1 MRPFLVE
8 IPQEQLDDL
17 HRRLADA
24 RWPAEPA
31 DLGWARGVPSAYLKE
46 LADYWRTEYDWR
58 AAEAR
63 LNSYPQFVTQ
73 INGADVYFMHVRS
86 PEPDARPLLIS
97 HGWPGSVVEFQDII
111 GPLTDPRSHGGD
123 PADAFHLVIPSIPG
137 FGFSGPLNTTGW
149 GTHQVA
155 EAWAELMRR
164 LGYDRYFAQGGD
176 AGSVISLDLGRTDP
190 DHVAGVHVNML
201 LTFPSGNPAEL
212 EGLSEQDMARLG
224 QLSRF
229 DTELSAYMK
238 LQSTRPQTLAYGLT
252 DSPVGQLAWIVEKF
266 REWTDSSKVPEDAI
280 SRDQMLTIVS
290 IYWLTATAGSSATL
304 YYEDADMLRKIGA
317 GEVPPP
323 PPVPVPVGVAVFPR
337 DILLPIR
344 RIAERDLANITRWTE
359 FDRGGHFAAMEQ
371 PDLLVSDIREFA
383 RPLR

>member
-1 MRPFLVE
+1 
-8 IPQEQLDDL
+8 
-17 HRRLADA
+17 
-24 RWPAEPA
+24 
-31 DLGWARGVPSAYLKE
+31 
-46 LADYWRTEYDWR
+46 
-58 AAEAR
+58 
-63 LNSYPQFVTQ
+63 
-73 INGADVYFMHVRS
+73 
-86 PEPDARPLLIS
+86 
-97 HGWPGSVVEFQDII
+97 
-111 GPLTDPRSHGGD
+111 
-123 PADAFHLVIPSIPG
+123 
-137 FGFSGPLNTTGW
+137 
-149 GTHQVA
+149 
-155 EAWAELMRR
+155 
-164 LGYDRYFAQGGD
+164 
-176 AGSVISLDLGRTDP
+176 
-190 DHVAGVHVNML
+190 
-201 LTFPSGNPAEL
+201 
-212 EGLSEQDMARLG
+212 MARLG

-290 IYWLTATAGSSATL
+290 IYWFTATAGSSAAL

-344 RIAERDLANITRWTE
+344 RIAERDLANIARWTE

-371 PDLLVSDIREFA
+371 PELLVNDIREFA